1 VDVFEADGTVFAGHA
16 FNAVVFSTG
25 HVNRQA
31 HIALVAVEVVGCFAH
46 SADATTFAVVLV
58 PVEVVIEELTLKAA
72 VSPKCDPASLARSLK
87 FLPKITVG
95 TDHFS
100 NGEPVQY
107 MVLCFV
113 MAKPTPI
120 NLPATWAH
128 KLTFSLV
135 MSAGKTFVDYSNFV
149 WFFVGSRLGCRVVA
163 HFTWKLEQQV

>member
-1 VDVFEADGTVFAGHA
+1 MDVFEADGTVFAGHA

-31 HIALVAVEVVGCFAH
+31 HIALVAVEVIGCFAH
-46 SADATTFAVVLV
+46 AADATTFAVVLV
-58 PVEVVIEELTLKAA
+58 PVEVIIEELTLEAA

-113 MAKPTPI
+113 MTEPTPV
-120 NLPATWAH
+120 NFPATWAH

-135 MSAGKTFVDYSNFV
+135 MSAGKALADHSNFV
-149 WFFVGSRLGCRVVA
+149 WFFVGSRLGC
-163 HFTWKLEQQV
+163 